1 MLASSQRELED
12 ILSFLKE
19 QERLADNLF
28 IGDMPVPDVI
38 AELKNSLASVKF
50 FVVKAAEDEPK
61 GIVFLDF
68 DHT

>member
-19 QERLADNLF
+19 QDRLADNLF

-50 FVVKAAEDEPK
+50 FVEKAAEDEPK
-61 GIVFLDF
+61 EIIFLDY